1 VKVVVVGAGVI
12 GASIADALA
21 DRGVSVTVLDMRGP
35 ARGATQ
41 ASAGILAPYL
51 EAHDHPALLD
61 LTSRSLSLY
70 PAFMEKLAAADV
82 PVEFARTGTLEV
94 ALDDEDARR
103 LQGMKAWLDARGVE
117 AEWLDSSALGERE
130 PTVHPSARGGLF
142 IAEHGFVRARALV
155 AALVAHAKMS
165 GAIFEM
171 PVEAA
176 SVESSRD
183 AAVVRADDRRY
194 EADAVVVA
202 AGSWSKRVRVAN
214 VAALP
219 MRPVRGQLLHLTWT
233 DGELPRRVIWG
244 PRCYAVPW
252 SDRSLLVGATM
263 EDVGFDEEPTV
274 AGVQAMTTAA
284 SSLFP
289 AAASARIEA
298 IRVGLRPK
306 LPDELPAIGRY
317 ARAPRVIAA
326 SGHYR
331 NGVLLTPLT
340 AALVSGLLVDGVE
353 DPVLAQISPD
363 RFER

>member
-1 VKVVVVGAGVI
+1 VKVVVIGAGII

-21 DRGVSVTVLDMRGP
+21 SRGVSVTVLDMRGP
-35 ARGATQ
+35 ARGASQ

-70 PAFMEKLAAADV
+70 PALMEKLARADL
-82 PVEFARTGTLEV
+82 PVEFARTGTVEV
-94 ALDDEDARR
+94 AFDDEGAGRLR
-103 LQGMKAWLDARGVE
+103 TLQGWLDARGVD
-117 AEWLDSSALGERE
+117 AAWLDAAALREREPAIHPSALG
-130 PTVHPSARGGLF
+130 GLL
-142 IAEHGFVRARALV
+142 IATHGFVRASALV
-155 AALVAHAKMS
+155 AALVSCAKTA
-165 GAIFEM
+165 GAVFEV

-176 SVESSRD
+176 AVESARD
-183 AAVVRADDRRY
+183 AALVRADDRQY

-233 DGELPRRVIWG
+233 DGEPPGRVVWG
-244 PRCYAVPW
+244 PKCYAVPW
-252 SDRSLLVGATM
+252 SDRSLLVGATV
-263 EDVGFDEEPTV
+263 EDVGFDEHPTV
-274 AGVQAMTTAA
+274 AGVQAMTSAA

-331 NGVLLTPLT
+331 NGVLLAPLT
-340 AALVSGLLVDGVE
+340 AALVSGLLVDAID
-353 DPVLAQISPD
+353 DPALALTSPD

>member
-1 VKVVVVGAGVI
+1 VEVVVI
-12 GASIADALA
+12 GAGIIGAGIADALA

-35 ARGATQ
+35 ARGASQ

-51 EAHDHPALLD
+51 EAHDHPALLE

-70 PAFMEKLAAADV
+70 PALMEKLAAADLA
-82 PVEFARTGTLEV
+82 VEFARTGTLEV
-94 ALDDEDARR
+94 AFDEEGAGR
-103 LQGMKAWLDARGVE
+103 LRELAAWLDGRGLE
-117 AEWLDSSALGERE
+117 AEWLDVASLRERE
-130 PTVHPSARGGLF
+130 PAVHPSALGGLL
-142 IAEHGFVRARALV
+142 IPAHGFVRASALV
-155 AALVAHAKMS
+155 GALVSHAKMA
-165 GAIFEM
+165 GAAFEV
-171 PVEAA
+171 PVEAVG
-176 SVESSRD
+176 VESTRD
-183 AAVVRADDRRY
+183 AAIVRADGRQY

-219 MRPVRGQLLHLTWT
+219 MRPVRGQLLHLAWT
-233 DGELPRRVIWG
+233 DGEPPRRVVWG
-244 PRCYAVPW
+244 PTCYAVPW
-252 SDRSLLVGATM
+252 SDRSLLVGATV
-263 EDVGFDEEPTV
+263 EDAGFDEQPTV

-289 AAASARIEA
+289 GAASARIDG

-331 NGVLLTPLT
+331 NGVLLAPLT
-340 AALVSGLLVDGVE
+340 AALVSGLLVDGAD
-353 DPVLAQISPD
+353 DPALAVTSPD

>member
-1 VKVVVVGAGVI
+1 VKVVVIGAGVI
-12 GASIADALA
+12 GASVADALA

-35 ARGATQ
+35 ARGASQ

-70 PAFMEKLAAADV
+70 PALMEKLAGADL
-82 PVEFARTGTLEV
+82 PVEFDRTGTLEV
-94 ALDDEDARR
+94 VFDDEGVNR
-103 LQGMKAWLDARGVE
+103 LQALQRWIEARGLEAAWLDAAAVR
-117 AEWLDSSALGERE
+117 AHE
-130 PTVHPSARGGLF
+130 PAVHPSVLGGLL
-142 IAEHGFVRARALV
+142 IAAHGFVRASGLV
-155 AALVAHAKMS
+155 AALVSHAKMA
-165 GAIFEM
+165 GAVFEM

-176 SVESSRD
+176 SVESTRD
-183 AAVVRADDRRY
+183 AAVVRADDRQY

-219 MRPVRGQLLHLTWT
+219 MRPVRGQLLHLAWT
-233 DGELPRRVIWG
+233 DGEPPRRVVWG
-244 PRCYAVPW
+244 PNCYAVPW
-252 SDRSLLVGATM
+252 SDRSLLVGATV
-263 EDVGFDEEPTV
+263 EDAGFDEHPTV

-289 AAASARIEA
+289 AAASARLEA
-298 IRVGLRPK
+298 VRVGLRPR

-317 ARAPRVIAA
+317 RRAPRVIAA

-331 NGVLLTPLT
+331 NGVLLAPLT
-340 AALVSGLLVDGVE
+340 AALVSGLIVE
-353 DPVLAQISPD
+353 GADDPALAVTSPD